1 MHSYLQKLLNHSSDL
16 FTDNEN
22 LSLGTAIV
30 MIVILID
37 KELANVRSNL
47 MAVYIS
53 YTMSNLLSH
62 WLEMIVDL

>member
-1 MHSYLQKLLNHSSDL
+1 MHSYLQKLLNHSPDL
-16 FTDNEN
+16 FTDTEN
-22 LSLGTAIV
+22 LSLGTGIE

-53 YTMSNLLSH
+53 YTMSNLLSY
-62 WLEMIVDL
+62 WLEMIVEF

>member
-1 MHSYLQKLLNHSSDL
+1 M

-37 KELANVRSNL
+37 NEMANVRSNL

-62 WLEMIVDL
+62 WLEMIVEL